1 MALNNLD
8 LDALEIF
15 RTVATEGG
23 VTRAAR
29 KLNRVQS
36 NISTRLMQL
45 EERLEVTLFHR
56 INRRLELTAEGTLL
70 LGYADRLLQL
80 AEDTEAAFRGGITQ
94 GQLKLGSME
103 STAAARLP
111 ELLSIYHG
119 MHPKVQLDLVTDTT
133 ANLVERV
140 QHYELDAAFV
150 GEPVISSEFES
161 LEAHQ
166 EKLVLIAARGK
177 GFRCATDALHENLI
191 TFRSGCAYRRIFEN
205 WLSSEGATAR
215 NGMEMSSYHAL
226 AACVSAGTGIAVI
239 PESVLDV
246 LLIGS
251 SVQRFELPERFAQVK
266 TLLIW
271 RKDYQ
276 SAKLDGIKSIVLD
289 LARKQAFA
297 DSTPKDATAP
307 LPAG

>member
-70 LGYADRLLQL
+70 LSYADRLLQL
-80 AEDTEAAFRGGITQ
+80 AEDTEAAFRGGVTQ
-94 GQLKLGSME
+94 GQLRLGSME

-111 ELLSIYHG
+111 ELLSAYHAK
-119 MHPKVQLDLVTDTT
+119 HPQVQLDLVTDTT

-140 QHYELDAAFV
+140 RQYDLDAAFV
-150 GEPVISSEFES
+150 GEPIASDEFES
-161 LEAHQ
+161 MEAHQ

-177 GFRCATDALHENLI
+177 GFIKASDALNENLI
-191 TFRSGCAYRRIFEN
+191 TFRSGCAYRRVFEN
-205 WLSSEGATAR
+205 WIASEGASAR
-215 NGMEMSSYHAL
+215 NCMEMSSYHAL

-251 SVQRFELPERFAQVK
+251 SIQRFELPEAFAQVNS
-266 TLLIW
+266 LLIW
-271 RKDYQ
+271 RKNYQ
-276 SAKLDGIKSIVLD
+276 SGKLEGIKD
-289 LARKQAFA
+289 LVTRQQTRNEDKPERKVP
-297 DSTPKDATAP
+297 S
-307 LPAG
+307 

>member
-56 INRRLELTAEGTLL
+56 INRRLELTAEGNLL
-70 LGYADRLLQL
+70 LSYADRLLQL
-80 AEDTEAAFRGGITQ
+80 AEDTEAAFRGGVAQ
-94 GQLKLGSME
+94 GQIRIGSME

-111 ELLSIYHG
+111 ELLSAYHAK
-119 MHPKVQLDLVTDTT
+119 HPKVQLDLVTDTT

-140 QHYELDAAFV
+140 QHYDLDAAFV
-150 GEPVISSEFES
+150 GEPITSDEFES
-161 LEAHQ
+161 MEAHQ

-177 GFRCATDALHENLI
+177 GFNKASDALNENLI

-205 WLSSEGATAR
+205 WLASEGATAR
-215 NGMEMSSYHAL
+215 NCMEMSSYHAL

-239 PESVLDV
+239 PEAVLDV
-246 LLIGS
+246 LLIGP
-251 SVQRFELPERFAQVK
+251 SVQRFELPERFALVK

-271 RKDYQ
+271 RRNYQ
-276 SAKLDGIKSIVLD
+276 STKLDGIKELVTNIKEQTKSKVPTIRTL
-289 LARKQAFA
+289 
-297 DSTPKDATAP
+297 
-307 LPAG
+307 

>member
-15 RTVATEGG
+15 RTVAIEGG

-56 INRRLELTAEGTLL
+56 INRRLELTAEGSLL
-70 LGYADRLLQL
+70 LSYADRLLQL
-80 AEDTEAAFRGGITQ
+80 AEDTEAAFRGGVAQ
-94 GQLKLGSME
+94 GQIRLGSME

-111 ELLSIYHG
+111 ELLAAYHAK
-119 MHPKVQLDLVTDTT
+119 HPQVQLDLVTDTT

-140 QHYELDAAFV
+140 QQYDLDAAFV
-150 GEPVISSEFES
+150 GEPVTSDEFEC

-177 GFRCATDALHENLI
+177 GFKKASDTLNENLI
-191 TFRSGCAYRRIFEN
+191 TFRSGCAYRRMFEN
-205 WLSSEGATAR
+205 WLASENVTAR
-215 NGMEMSSYHAL
+215 NCMEMSSYHAL

-251 SVQRFELPERFAQVK
+251 SVQRFELPKRFSQVK

-271 RKDYQ
+271 RKNYQ
-276 SAKLDGIKSIVLD
+276 SSKLQGIKELVIRLQ
-289 LARKQAFA
+289 ARK
-297 DSTPKDATAP
+297 
-307 LPAG
+307 PAITRSEKTMTDTEQL